1 MEGDAFCAQPSVRA
15 LNEYCSHIEAQ
26 TAPRLSRSTLDTAAL
41 LAALPLPLPLP
52 LPLTLPLTLTLT
64 LTLTK
69 LSLRRCA
76 RQPNRSARRRA
87 G

>member
-26 TAPRLSRSTLDTAAL
+26 TAPRLSRSTLDTTAL
-41 LAALPLPLPLP
+41 LEPAALPLP